1 LLVVSAPSG
10 TGKTTLCD
18 RLLLRRPEL
27 RISISTT
34 TRPPRGDEVDGED
47 YDFVSVEAFKR
58 CIAEDAFVE
67 WAEVHGKYYGTR
79 KARIEELLGAGVD
92 VLLDVDVQGAES
104 LKEVFGDTAV
114 TLMLLPPSLEELER
128 RLRGRG
134 TDDEGTIQVR
144 LGNSRSEL
152 ARWATFDE
160 VVVNDDL
167 DLALEDLEAV
177 LEGRPPPHTDG
188 VVVTRKLFGAAP

>member
-1 LLVVSAPSG
+1 MVSAPSG

-27 RISISTT
+27 HISISTT
-34 TRPPRGDEVDGED
+34 TRPLRGDEVDGED
-47 YDFVSVEAFKR
+47 YDFVSVEVFKR
-58 CIAEDAFVE
+58 YIAEGEFVE

-79 KARIEELLGAGVD
+79 KARIDELLAAGVD

-104 LKEVFGDTAV
+104 LKEVYGDRAV

-177 LEGRPPPHTDG
+177 LEGRPPSHTDR

>member
-1 LLVVSAPSG
+1 MVSAPSG

-34 TRPPRGDEVDGED
+34 TRPLRGDEVDGED

-58 CIAEDAFVE
+58 CIAEGAFVE

-79 KARIEELLGAGVD
+79 KARIDELLASGVD

-104 LKEVFGDTAV
+104 LKEVYGDTAV

-177 LEGRPPPHTDG
+177 LEGRPPSHTDRA
-188 VVVTRKLFGAAP
+188 VVTHKLFGAVP

>member
-1 LLVVSAPSG
+1 MVSAPSG

-34 TRPPRGDEVDGED
+34 TRPPRGDEVDGEH
-47 YDFVSVEAFKR
+47 YDFVSVETFKR
-58 CIAEDAFVE
+58 CIEEGAFVE

-79 KARIEELLGAGVD
+79 KMRIDELLAADVD

-104 LKEVFGDTAV
+104 LKEVYGDTAV

-167 DLALEDLEAV
+167 DLALEDLVAV
-177 LEGRPPPHTDG
+177 LEGRPPPHTDRAT
-188 VVVTRKLFGAAP
+188 VTQKLFGAAS

>member
-1 LLVVSAPSG
+1 M
-10 TGKTTLCD
+10 
-18 RLLLRRPEL
+18 
-27 RISISTT
+27 
-34 TRPPRGDEVDGED
+34 
-47 YDFVSVEAFKR
+47 SVEAFKGF
-58 CIAEDAFVE
+58 IAQEAFVE

-79 KARIEELLGAGVD
+79 KSRVDELLEAGAD

-104 LKEVFGDTAV
+104 LKSVYGDTAV

-134 TDDEGTIQVR
+134 TDDDETIAVR

-152 ARWATFDE
+152 ARWATFDQ

-167 DLALEDLEAV
+167 DLALEDLESV
-177 LEGRPPPHTDG
+177 LDGRPPSHTDRSA
-188 VVVTRKLFGAAP
+188 VTRKLFGGAP